1 MAMQNVSDNNTRLRR
16 RLAQRERAAAF
27 KALKLDR
34 LRARPREVFT
44 IDCHVLGC
52 ELLLIAIAAQR
63 DRTLRETW
71 LALGIPL
78 RLATWG
84 ERSSE
89 YWRAP
94 PAKYA
99 EHGNFER
106 VFGFEGDRYGR
117 AHLFDDNA
125 AGTHSNFDDMEFVIK
140 QRNILQGRLD
150 RCTRNSTRV
159 NHSGIASQ
167 SFAPPWALISQ
178 REKDRAVTDD
188 LKQRVQ
194 VAFPDLQPNEFA
206 RLSDADYQY
215 LDQQLESLVDAP
227 VAPALARPISA
238 AQQRAAAAQR
248 SQGHHVGPEALLCRD
263 RDEGRTIWLKPGDPI
278 ALFNVLGDNDTWRDL
293 VKRGLIILD
302 PAERDPTIPYRHVY
316 S

>member
-1 MAMQNVSDNNTRLRR
+1 MAMQNVFDSNTRLRQAT
-16 RLAQRERAAAF
+16 AQRERAAAF
-27 KALKLDR
+27 KALRLDR

-44 IDCHVLGC
+44 IDYHILAC

-78 RLATWG
+78 RLCTWG

-89 YWRAP
+89 YWQAP
-94 PAKYA
+94 PEKYA
-99 EHGNFER
+99 EYGNFER
-106 VFGFEGDRYGR
+106 VFGFAGDHYGR
-117 AHLFDDNA
+117 VHLFDD
-125 AGTHSNFDDMEFVIK
+125 SNLASADNLVEFVISE
-140 QRNILQGRLD
+140 RDVLQTRLD

-159 NHSGIASQ
+159 IYSGIASQ

-178 REKDRAVTDD
+178 REKDRAVTND

-206 RLSDADYQY
+206 RLSDVHIQY

-227 VAPALARPISA
+227 GAPAPASITVR
-238 AQQRAAAAQR
+238 QRAAAQR
-248 SQGHHVGPEALLCRD
+248 SEGHRVGPETLLCRD
-263 RDEGRTIWLKPGDPI
+263 RDEGCTLWLKPGDPI
-278 ALFNVLGDNDTWRDL
+278 ALFNVLGDVVTWRDL
-293 VKRGLIILD
+293 VGRGLIILD
-302 PAERDPTIPYRHVY
+302 PAERDPTIPYRYVHK
-316 S
+316 